1 VIPIAGPDPAAR
13 AAIWRRYIPAGV
25 LERIDVER
33 LVDASELFTAADIEF
48 AARKG
53 SQRAL
58 EVEVYGNEHDQP
70 AVRGPTTAD
79 YLDAL
84 AETRPTLTTAI
95 VEEFSE
101 DIETIARL

>member
-1 VIPIAGPDPAAR
+1 
-13 AAIWRRYIPAGV
+13 
-25 LERIDVER
+25 
-33 LVDASELFTAADIEF
+33 
-48 AARKG
+48 
-53 SQRAL
+53 
-58 EVEVYGNEHDQP
+58 
-70 AVRGPTTAD
+70 VRGPTTAD